1 MTRTVQQTNWAGNVT
16 FGATAIHRPE
26 SIDALRKIVAN
37 SRHARALGTG
47 HSFNAIADTDG
58 DLISVAD
65 LPRVFSLDPTAAAVT
80 ISPGLRYGDVAVAL
94 HSQGY
99 ALANLGSLPHIS
111 VAGACATGTHGSGVA
126 NRGLASA
133 VRALDVVTAD
143 GSLVTLRRDA
153 DDEFAGAVVALG
165 ALGVVTSM
173 TLDVVPAFDVEQYV
187 YDSVPGTQVA
197 EHFDE
202 IAGAAYSV
210 SLFTD
215 WRSRDIGQV
224 WIKHKVDHAHP
235 WTNEPSWHGGVLA
248 REARHPLPGMPATY
262 CTQQLGVA
270 GPAHERLPHFRLDFV
285 PSNGDELQA
294 EFLLPVEHAAD
305 AIDAISA
312 IAQDVAPVLHISE
325 IRTIAADDLWLSP
338 SYGRDSVAFHFTLIK
353 DEGRVAPVVDLIG
366 RRLAPFAARPH
377 WGKLFGH
384 SAEALRPLY
393 PRYDDFAALRRR
405 YDPDGKFRNPFI
417 ARLFPE

>member
-1 MTRTVQQTNWAGNVT
+1 MTRTVQQTNWAGNVR

-26 SIDALRKIVAN
+26 SVDALREIVAN
-37 SRHARALGTG
+37 SDHARALGTG
-47 HSFNAIADTDG
+47 HSFNTIADTDG
-58 DLISVAD
+58 DLISVAH
-65 LPRVFSLDPTAAAVT
+65 LPRVVSLDSTASTVT

-94 HSQGY
+94 HARGY
-99 ALANLGSLPHIS
+99 TLANFGSLPHIS

-143 GSLVTLRRDA
+143 GSLVTLRRDV
-153 DDEFAGAVVALG
+153 DDDFAGAVVALG

-173 TLDVVPAFDVEQYV
+173 TLDVVAAFDIEQYV
-187 YDSVPGTQVA
+187 YDSVPGTEVA
-197 EHFDE
+197 QHFDE

-215 WRSRDIGQV
+215 WRGRDIGQV
-224 WIKHKVDHAHP
+224 WIKHKVDPAHP
-235 WTNEPSWHGGVLA
+235 WTAEPSWHGGVRA

-262 CTQQLGVA
+262 CTEQLGVA

-294 EFLLPVEHAAD
+294 EFLLPIEHAAE

-312 IAQDVAPVLHISE
+312 IAPEVAPVLHISE

-338 SYGRDSVAFHFTLIK
+338 SYGRDSVALHFTLIK
-353 DEGRVAPVVDLIG
+353 DEARVAPVVDLIG

-384 SAEALRPLY
+384 SAETLRALY

-405 YDPDGKFRNPFI
+405 YDPEGKFRNPFI
-417 ARLFPE
+417 ARFFPE